1 MTTTVTSATARA
13 TAKNVATSG
22 AAAAAAAAAVAVA
35 RGISSAHRDD
45 RHISPDSAIDG
56 AQTHFGSSSSGT
68 GSAGD
73 DEDSVHGAVFPLR
86 PYNVSDELPRTSSRQ
101 QIDKLLDES
110 LAMFHRDGPLV
121 NPLDAASNA
130 AGASDSTMEQR
141 LRFVCSSKGFDF
153 GIFWKFDDAKQG
165 LDAAAY
171 VTMESAAH
179 SGVPLFVHTS
189 YTMFTRWSTGFG
201 MPGRIGYTGNYEWHE
216 DIRQLPAWSFQR
228 IRQAEQAG
236 LRTVIGV
243 PIESGVVEFGTTK
256 FVPHNITTVSY
267 VQKICTQKTAPSNS
281 I

>member
-1 MTTTVTSATARA
+1 MASQTPTEARECKPTAQTTARA
-13 TAKNVATSG
+13 QHG
-22 AAAAAAAAAVAVA
+22 M
-35 RGISSAHRDD
+35 SSAHRDD
-45 RHISPDSAIDG
+45 RHNSPDSALEG
-56 AQTHFGSSSSGT
+56 GQFGSAASSAA
-68 GSAGD
+68 GSVG
-73 DEDSVHGAVFPLR
+73 EDGNEKDNSVHGMGTLR
-86 PYNVSDELPRTSSRQ
+86 AYNVSDELPRTSSRQ

-141 LRFVCSSKGFDF
+141 MRFVCSSKGFDF
-153 GIFWKFDDAKQG
+153 GIFWKFDEGKQG

-171 VTMESAAH
+171 VTMESVAN

-216 DIRQLPAWSFQR
+216 DVRQLPAWSFQR

-267 VQKICTQKTAPSNS
+267 VQKICTQKTAPATS